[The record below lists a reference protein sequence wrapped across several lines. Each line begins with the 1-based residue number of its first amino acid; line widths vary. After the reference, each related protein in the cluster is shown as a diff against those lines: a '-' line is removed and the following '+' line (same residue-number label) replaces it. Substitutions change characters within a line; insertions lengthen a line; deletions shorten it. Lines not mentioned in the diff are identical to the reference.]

1 MKIAINNVF
10 SVILTTIIYLLGGID
25 IALQSLLIVIV
36 IDYLTGIAS
45 AIYNKKL
52 SSKMGFKGII
62 KKFCYL
68 LVVALSVVID
78 NLLGQSGLIRSLVI
92 YFFVANDGLSIVENM
107 AEMNIKLPQ
116 KLIDALEQIKKKGE
130 WYDLKRINYRAKKLY
145 IKRNTI

>member
-1 MKIAINNVF
+1 MKHFINDIG
-10 SVILTTIIYLLGGID
+10 SVILTTFVYLVGGFD
-25 IALQSLLIVIV
+25 IAIQSLLIVIV

-45 AIYNKKL
+45 AIYNKEL
-52 SSKMGFKGII
+52 SSKVGFKGII

-92 YFFVANDGLSIVENM
+92 YFFVANDGLSIIENM

-130 WYDLKRINYRAKKLY
+130 
-145 IKRNTI
+145 

>member
-10 SVILTTIIYLLGGID
+10 SVILTTIVYLLGGID
-25 IALQSLLIVIV
+25 VALQSLLIVIV

-45 AIYNKKL
+45 AIYNKEL

-62 KKFCYL
+62 KKFSYL

-107 AEMNIKLPQ
+107 AEMNIKLPK

-130 WYDLKRINYRAKKLY
+130 
-145 IKRNTI
+145 

>member
-1 MKIAINNVF
+1 MKHLINNMI
-10 SVILTTIIYLLGGID
+10 SVILTTFVYLVGGFD
-25 IALQSLLIVIV
+25 IAIQSLLIVIV

-45 AIYNKKL
+45 AIYNKEL
-52 SSKMGFKGII
+52 SSKIGLKGIL

-78 NLLGQSGLIRSLVI
+78 KLLGQCGLIRTLVI

-107 AEMNIKLPQ
+107 AEMNIKLPK

-130 WYDLKRINYRAKKLY
+130 
-145 IKRNTI
+145 

>member
-1 MKIAINNVF
+1 MKKVF
-10 SVILTTIIYLLGGID
+10 NDIMSVLLTTCVYLLGGLD

-45 AIYNKKL
+45 AIYNKEL
-52 SSKMGFKGII
+52 SSKVGFKGII

-78 NLLGQSGLIRSLVI
+78 NLLGQNGLIRTLVI

-107 AEMNIKLPQ
+107 AEMNIKLPK

-130 WYDLKRINYRAKKLY
+130 
-145 IKRNTI
+145 

>member
-45 AIYNKKL
+45 ALYNKEL

-62 KKFCYL
+62 KKFSYL

-92 YFFVANDGLSIVENM
+92 YFFVANDGLSIIENM

-130 WYDLKRINYRAKKLY
+130 
-145 IKRNTI
+145 

>member
-1 MKIAINNVF
+1 MKHLINEVI
-10 SVILTTIIYLLGGID
+10 SVILTTFVYLVGGFD
-25 IALQSLLIVIV
+25 IAIQSLLIVIV

-45 AIYNKKL
+45 AIYNKEL
-52 SSKMGFKGII
+52 SSKIGLKGIL

-78 NLLGQSGLIRSLVI
+78 KLLGQGGLIRTLVI

-107 AEMNIKLPQ
+107 AEMNIKLPK

-130 WYDLKRINYRAKKLY
+130 
-145 IKRNTI
+145 

>member
-1 MKIAINNVF
+1 MKHLISDVF
-10 SVILTTIIYLLGGID
+10 SVILTTVVYLMGGVD

-45 AIYNKKL
+45 AIYNKQL
-52 SSKMGFKGII
+52 SSKIGFKGII

-92 YFFVANDGLSIVENM
+92 YFFVANDGLSIIENM

-116 KLIDALEQIKKKGE
+116 KLIDSLEQIKKKGE
-130 WYDLKRINYRAKKLY
+130 
-145 IKRNTI
+145 

>member
-1 MKIAINNVF
+1 MKHLITDVA
-10 SVILTTIIYLLGGID
+10 SLILTFFIYLLGGWD

-52 SSKMGFKGII
+52 SSKIGFKGIL

-78 NLLGQSGLIRSLVI
+78 KLLGNSGLIRNLII
-92 YFFVANDGLSIVENM
+92 YFFVANDGLSIIENM
-107 AEMNIKLPQ
+107 AEMNIKLPK
-116 KLIDALEQIKKKGE
+116 KLIDALEQIKEKGE
-130 WYDLKRINYRAKKLY
+130 
-145 IKRNTI
+145 

>member
-1 MKIAINNVF
+1 MKHLINDVA
-10 SVILTTIIYLLGGID
+10 SVILTTFVYLVGGFD
-25 IALQSLLIVIV
+25 IAIQSLLIVMV

-45 AIYNKKL
+45 AIYNKEL
-52 SSKMGFKGII
+52 SSKVGFKGII

-92 YFFVANDGLSIVENM
+92 YFFVANDGLSIIENM
-107 AEMNIKLPQ
+107 AEMNIKLPE

-130 WYDLKRINYRAKKLY
+130 
-145 IKRNTI
+145 

>member
-10 SVILTTIIYLLGGID
+10 SVILTTIVYLLGGID

-45 AIYNKKL
+45 AIYNKEL

-62 KKFCYL
+62 KKFSYL

-78 NLLGQSGLIRSLVI
+78 NLLGQSGLIRTLVI
-92 YFFVANDGLSIVENM
+92 YFFVANDGLSIIENM
-107 AEMNIKLPQ
+107 AEMNVKLPQ
-116 KLIDALEQIKKKGE
+116 KLIDALEQIKSKGE
-130 WYDLKRINYRAKKLY
+130 
-145 IKRNTI
+145 

>member
-10 SVILTTIIYLLGGID
+10 SVILTTIVYLLGGID

-45 AIYNKKL
+45 AIYNKEL

-62 KKFCYL
+62 KKFSYL

-92 YFFVANDGLSIVENM
+92 YFFVANDGLSIIENM
-107 AEMNIKLPQ
+107 AKMNVKLPQ

-130 WYDLKRINYRAKKLY
+130 
-145 IKRNTI
+145 